1 MSGGAG
7 LRERKKQ
14 QTREAIAAAAFD
26 LFTERGF
33 DGVTVAEVARRADV
47 SEATVFNHFPTKE
60 DLIYARLEAFETALL
75 EAIRDRDAGQSI
87 PAAFR
92 AFILAPQGLLGAA
105 KETAAGGRLAAVTRI
120 VNGSRSLLTRERQ
133 VYDDYTRALARLIA
147 AERSADPDDIEAWIV
162 ANALMGVHRAL
173 VDYVRANVL
182 AGTTGPRLVR
192 AVRDQADRALA
203 VLDRGLAGYPA
214 GR

>member
-75 EAIRDRDAGQSI
+75 EAIRPLTGRQRR
-87 PAAFR
+87 AA
-92 AFILAPQGLLGAA
+92 
-105 KETAAGGRLAAVTRI
+105 
-120 VNGSRSLLTRERQ
+120 S
-133 VYDDYTRALARLIA
+133 
-147 AERSADPDDIEAWIV
+147 
-162 ANALMGVHRAL
+162 
-173 VDYVRANVL
+173 
-182 AGTTGPRLVR
+182 
-192 AVRDQADRALA
+192 
-203 VLDRGLAGYPA
+203 
-214 GR
+214 